1 MFQCKNQEFLNPT
14 KPFSIPRRNKY
25 FWFNFYHFSNTSDYG
40 KVNCSWLQ
48 INPIFNGFRSSPSTV
63 FRKIYF
69 YPGCW
74 GMAGGRRYFWN
85 FYGFFPFCWR
95 FYGFFTSNVQ
105 QSLFCCCNVQ
115 RKVSNQ
121 LSSFVGKKMFNMHGL
136 INDKA
141 IKSFFHLL
149 YEKPRTLF
157 FCQ

>member
-1 MFQCKNQEFLNPT
+1 MFKCRNQEFLNPK

-48 INPIFNGFRSSPSTV
+48 INPIFNGSHSLLPLFSARFTFIQGVQEWQAAGDISEI
-63 FRKIYF
+63 F
-69 YPGCW
+69 
-74 GMAGGRRYFWN
+74 MAFPHSAE
-85 FYGFFPFCWR
+85 GFMDFSHPMCMPAKP
-95 FYGFFTSNVQ
+95 
-105 QSLFCCCNVQ
+105 FCCCNVE

-141 IKSFFHLL
+141 IKSFFFHLL
-149 YEKPRTLF
+149 
-157 FCQ
+157 

>member
-1 MFQCKNQEFLNPT
+1 MFKCRNKEFLNPA

-74 GMAGGRRYFWN
+74 GMVGGRRYFWN
-85 FYGFFPFCWR
+85 FYGFSHSAEGFMDFSHPMCMPAKPFLLLQR
-95 FYGFFTSNVQ
+95 AEESFQSIIVLRGKENVQ
-105 QSLFCCCNVQ
+105 HAW
-115 RKVSNQ
+115 
-121 LSSFVGKKMFNMHGL
+121 FN
-136 INDKA
+136 
-141 IKSFFHLL
+141 
-149 YEKPRTLF
+149 
-157 FCQ
+157 